1 MNKTIRTIALIAVL
15 GTMTVGCQKEQEIE
29 PQSSVT
35 EIGTV
40 YTVQYAVDGVL
51 HLETLIGEQAWSDF
65 LHRMEGFGDGTTAF
79 VEKGVYCLESF
90 ENLLYTEI
98 PVDNMVFEDGI
109 FVEI

>member
-40 YTVQYAVDGVL
+40 YTVQYAV
-51 HLETLIGEQAWSDF
+51 
-65 LHRMEGFGDGTTAF
+65 
-79 VEKGVYCLESF
+79 
-90 ENLLYTEI
+90 NLLANKHGLTFYI
-98 PVDNMVFEDGI
+98 VC
-109 FVEI
+109 